1 MIARRTGNAFT
12 AILGLVVFV
21 SWLGTALFHFHEGA
35 APACKVCQA
44 LQANQADVPVQG
56 AAPEPLQ
63 KYERL
68 AGSPSPSFF
77 TALLLVPEGRA
88 PPLA

>member
-1 MIARRTGNAFT
+1 MIVRRSGNALR
-12 AILGLVVFV
+12 AILGLAVFV
-21 SWLGTALFHFHEGA
+21 SWLGTALFHFHDGA

-44 LQANQADVPVQG
+44 LQANQADVPAQS

-68 AGSPSPSFF
+68 ASSLSPSYF
-77 TALLLVPEGRA
+77 TTLLLVPEGRA